1 MHLAEHYG
9 DVAKGDGR
17 EGALAQVRSGAE
29 VVTDVAAVVHAP
41 TIAGRAGIT
50 KFSGEE
56 TGSWG
61 GRTRDVGNCGEF
73 AARGAVQGACSGH
86 IQAGS

>member
-29 VVTDVAAVVHAP
+29 VVTDVAAVVHGP

-50 KFSGEE
+50 KFSGDEA
-56 TGSWG
+56 GSRG
-61 GRTRDVGNCGEF
+61 PRIRDVGNCEEF

-86 IQAGS
+86 TRTGS